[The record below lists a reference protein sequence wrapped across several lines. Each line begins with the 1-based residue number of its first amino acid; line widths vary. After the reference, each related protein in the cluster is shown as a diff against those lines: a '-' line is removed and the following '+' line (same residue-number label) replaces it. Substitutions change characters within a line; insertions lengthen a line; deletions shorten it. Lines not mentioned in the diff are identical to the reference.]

1 MTENADDSLKS
12 VAKAFKIVGYIQE
25 TGRVTPT
32 QLASDFDLPTST
44 AHIYL
49 KTMEEAGY
57 LTASAGQYRLSLR
70 FLSHGVNTRRQF
82 DIYEVAIAEIDR
94 LADATGEVA
103 NLGVEEDGKRVL
115 LYKREGEEGVYDK
128 APTGEFTH
136 MHWTSLGKAILAH
149 LPPDRVDEIV
159 DQHGLPSAT
168 DRTITDRETLAS
180 ELESIRSRG
189 YALEDEERRTNIR
202 AVAVPVFANETVVGS
217 ISLSGPVSRFTDA
230 RIENELVEELQD
242 KANVI
247 ELHLR
252 HY

>member
-1 MTENADDSLKS
+1 MTENADGSLKS
-12 VAKAFKIVGYIQE
+12 VSKAFKIVGYVE
-25 TGRVTPT
+25 EVGSVTPT
-32 QLASDFDLPTST
+32 RLASDFDLPTST

-57 LTASAGQYRLSLR
+57 LTKSAGRYRLSLR

-82 DIYEVAIAEIDR
+82 DVYEVAVSEIDL
-94 LADATGEVA
+94 LAETTGEVA

-115 LYKREGEEGVYDK
+115 LYKREGEEGIYDK

-149 LPPDRVDEIV
+149 LPTDRVDEIV
-159 DQHGLPSAT
+159 DRHGLPNAT
-168 DRTITDRETLAS
+168 DRTITDREALAA
-180 ELESIRSRG
+180 ELESIRANG
-189 YALEDEERRTNIR
+189 YALEDEERRANIR
-202 AVAVPVFANETVVGS
+202 AVAVPVFANESVVGS
-217 ISLSGPVSRFTDA
+217 ISLSGPTSRFTDA
-230 RIENELVEELQD
+230 RIESELVEELQD

-247 ELHLR
+247 ELQLR

>member
-1 MTENADDSLKS
+1 MTKNAGDSLKS
-12 VAKAFKIVGYIQE
+12 VAKAFKIVGYIE
-25 TGRVTPT
+25 EAGSVTPT
-32 QLASDFDLPTST
+32 QLASNFDLPTST

-49 KTMEEAGY
+49 KTMEEEGY
-57 LTASAGQYRLSLR
+57 LTKSEGRYRLSLR

-82 DIYEVAIAEIDR
+82 DVYEVAISEIDL
-94 LADATGEVA
+94 LADTTGEVA
-103 NLGVEEDGKRVL
+103 NLGVEEGGKRVL
-115 LYKREGEEGVYDK
+115 LYKRESEEGVYDK

-136 MHWTSLGKAILAH
+136 MHWTSLGKAILAY
-149 LPPDRVDEIV
+149 LPTDRVDEIV

-168 DRTITDRETLAS
+168 ERTITDRETLSA
-180 ELESIRSRG
+180 ELESIRSNG
-189 YALEDEERRTNIR
+189 YAVEDEERRANIR

-230 RIENELVEELQD
+230 RIETELVEELQD

-247 ELHLR
+247 ELRLR